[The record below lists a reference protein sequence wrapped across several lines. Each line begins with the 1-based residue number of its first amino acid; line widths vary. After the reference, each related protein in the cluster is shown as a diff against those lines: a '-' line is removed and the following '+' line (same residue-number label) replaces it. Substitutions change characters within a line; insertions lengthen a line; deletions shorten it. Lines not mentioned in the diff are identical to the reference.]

1 MTSHAQRAPPT
12 LLFSSLASPPSAQI
26 ETRFL
31 LRAARHFFYHSFT
44 RQSEKSQ
51 SEIELEL
58 PIGRCDLL
66 PRRDW
71 LKSVTRVT
79 PNFVSSFLALRSS
92 LVALHHRTHPP
103 TSRNHTKVQD
113 VCHLRLHV
121 PLRGRQGQDRARPQA
136 VRTRAFSGHKPRPL
150 SLGWRNLRVRLATG
164 VHLSR
169 RDRDH
174 VGGDVSPRERV
185 SARSW
190 CPRVPRHPR

>member
-1 MTSHAQRAPPT
+1 MCGLPSLDDTPLSPAPFANDITPKEHRRHYYFPLSRRRPRLLRDPLPSTSRAPF
-12 LLFSSLASPPSAQI
+12 LSPF
-26 ETRFL
+26 T
-31 LRAARHFFYHSFT
+31 T

-51 SEIELEL
+51 SEIELSL
-58 PIGRCDLL
+58 PIGQENLRGEM

-92 LVALHHRTHPP
+92 VFALHHRTHPP

-136 VRTRAFSGHKPRPL
+136 VRTRAFSGHQTP
-150 SLGWRNLRVRLATG
+150 
-164 VHLSR
+164 SR
-169 RDRDH
+169 FL
-174 VGGDVSPRERV
+174 
-185 SARSW
+185 
-190 CPRVPRHPR
+190 